1 MTMGTQGPRAPFVM
15 LSALHSNKGHND
27 TLGPKYQCQLVSYVQ
42 ETEMSG
48 LPFSQCGGLVT
59 KLCSTL
65 CDLIDYILPG
75 SSVHK
80 IF

>member
-15 LSALHSNKGHND
+15 LSAPHSNKGHND
-27 TLGPKYQCQLVSYVQ
+27 TLGKYQCQLVSYFQ
-42 ETEMSG
+42 ETEVFG
-48 LPFSQCGGLVT
+48 LPFSQFGGLVT
-59 KLCSTL
+59 KLCLTF
-65 CDLIDYILPG
+65 CDPMDSHPPG

>member
-65 CDLIDYILPG
+65 CDPMDSHPPG